1 MMDMMMMMTDENWIA
16 WQVSLNDMNCIH
28 LAYDIVKVEI

>member
-1 MMDMMMMMTDENWIA
+1 MMTDENWNT
-16 WQVSLNDMNCIH
+16 WQVSLNDKDCIH